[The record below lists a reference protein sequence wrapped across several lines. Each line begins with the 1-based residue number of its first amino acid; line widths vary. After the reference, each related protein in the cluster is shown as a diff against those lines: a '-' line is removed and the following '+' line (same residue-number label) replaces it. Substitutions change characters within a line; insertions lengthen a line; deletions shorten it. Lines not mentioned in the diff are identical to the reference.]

1 LTRTLITGG
10 TGVLGRQLVA
20 PLLEAGYKVRISS
33 RGPRPSAVLPE
44 IEWAQSA
51 LATGEGLED
60 AIQDVDTIV
69 HCASTPVRTKEVDVS
84 GTERLLKHASDAG
97 VSHLLYISIVGI
109 DDFPFSYYQAKLACE
124 ERIHASGV
132 PFTILRATQFHELLD
147 ERFLP
152 PFFRLPVVALVP
164 TDLKFQVIDSGE
176 VARRMVELVQ
186 AGPSGRVADAGGPEV
201 RTMGELAAGWMRAR
215 GKKRKILPLPLPG
228 RAAAAFR
235 RGQNTC
241 PDQRYGKVTWEEYLA
256 RKYSN
261 P

>member
-1 LTRTLITGG
+1 VTRTLVTGG
-10 TGVLGRQLVA
+10 TGVLGRQLVT
-20 PLLEAGYKVRISS
+20 PLLEAGYEVRIAS
-33 RGPRPSAVLPE
+33 RGPRPGAAPREV
-44 IEWAQSA
+44 EWAQSA

-60 AIQDVDTIV
+60 AVKGVDTIV

-124 ERIHASGV
+124 ERIQAGDV

-152 PFFRLPVVALVP
+152 PLFQLPLLALVP

-176 VARRMVELVQ
+176 VARRMIELVQ
-186 AGPSGRVADAGGPEV
+186 AGPSGRVADAGGPQV
-201 RTMGELAAGWMRAR
+201 RTMGELATGWMRAR
-215 GKKRKILPLPLPG
+215 GKKRTIVPLPLPG

-241 PDQRYGKVTWEEYLA
+241 PDERYGKVTWEEYLS
-256 RKYSN
+256 RKYGN
-261 P
+261 G